1 MDAKAR
7 AALAAKATNM
17 ARARRV
23 PRLLLLLRRR
33 RVEEELLAAVAAV

>member
-7 AALAAKATNM
+7 TALAAKATNM

-23 PRLLLLLRRR
+23 PQQLLRRR
-33 RVEEELLAAVAAV
+33 RVEEELLAAVVVV